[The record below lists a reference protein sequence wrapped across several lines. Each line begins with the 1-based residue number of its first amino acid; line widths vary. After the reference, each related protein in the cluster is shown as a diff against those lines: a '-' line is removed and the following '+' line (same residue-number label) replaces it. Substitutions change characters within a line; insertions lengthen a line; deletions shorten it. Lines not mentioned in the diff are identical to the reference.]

1 MRFPRTA
8 RIGGGLRSRI
18 IWTTAVVSALA
29 MGAMIGVVV
38 LALNRA
44 TDSNVDA
51 TLKGRFQTTRSALEI
66 AKNSPATA
74 LETSVDAIED
84 STFLY
89 DDEGNLIEGPKA
101 GRHVR
106 AVADRLGGVSRK
118 STTTQHERVYLA
130 APVTIRGGPSPGR
143 GVLVVSE
150 SLEPY
155 ESTRTEVLIGLITLG
170 LLVTVGATAIAAW
183 TMSRTLAP
191 VESMAGLAEDWSE
204 RELDARFDDRGS
216 ENEIA
221 HLGRTMNV
229 LLDRVAGALRGEQRL
244 TSELA
249 HELRTPLSGI
259 RGEAELALMSSADPA
274 TRERLERVVSLVDQ
288 MSTTI
293 TTLLA
298 IARGEGTQTSTRTS
312 VDDVISM
319 TLAST
324 PSGDGSIEVGA
335 VVPSSTVLLVNATTE
350 SAVRALSPLVENALQ
365 HASSYVT
372 VSVQGRARAVEIT
385 VSDDGP
391 GLSRDGSDL
400 ESLFTAGVRAADSTG
415 VGLGLSLARRVAR
428 TLGGDV
434 SITSAREPTR
444 FTLTLPRP

>member
-1 MRFPRTA
+1 VKHFLA
-8 RIGGGLRSRI
+8 RRGLRSRI
-18 IWTTAVVSALA
+18 IWTTALVTALA
-29 MGAMIGVVV
+29 MAAMIGTVM
-38 LALNRA
+38 LALNAVTR
-44 TDSNVDA
+44 SNVES
-51 TLKGRFQTTRSALEI
+51 TLADRLLVFSTAIETNRSGPASALE
-66 AKNSPATA
+66 SP
-74 LETSVDAIED
+74 VDSIED
-84 STFLY
+84 GTWLFGSGGVQL
-89 DDEGNLIEGPKA
+89 EGPRA
-101 GRHVR
+101 GKRVQ
-106 AVADRLGGVSRK
+106 AVAQSLAHVTRRTETVRR
-118 STTTQHERVYLA
+118 ERIFLA
-130 APVTIRGGPSPGR
+130 APVNIRGGPDPGP

-155 ESTRTEVLIGLITLG
+155 QDTRTGILVGLIALG
-170 LLVTVGATAIAAW
+170 LLVTAGATAIAAW

-191 VESMAGLAEDWSE
+191 VEAMAELAEDWSE

-221 HLGRTMNV
+221 LLGRTLNV

-259 RGEAELALMSSADPA
+259 RGEAELALMATSEPD
-274 TRERLERVVSLVDQ
+274 TRERLDRVVSSVDQ

-298 IARGEGTQTSTRTS
+298 IARGEEEQVSTRTS
-312 VDDVISM
+312 VDDIVSA

-324 PSGDGSIEVGA
+324 SGEGQDIEIRRRDEAADGMRVS
-335 VVPSSTVLLVNATTE
+335 ATTE
-350 SAVRALSPLVENALQ
+350 SAVRALAPLVENAVQ
-365 HASSYVT
+365 HASRQVT
-372 VSVQGRARAVEIT
+372 VSVTPSSRAVDIT

-391 GLSRDGSDL
+391 GLALRDGDA
-400 ESLFTAGVRAADSTG
+400 ESLFVAGTRAPDSTG
-415 VGLGLSLARRVAR
+415 AGLGLALARRVAR

-434 SITSAREPTR
+434 TVTSVRAPTS

>member
-1 MRFPRTA
+1 MNVLRKFLTGR
-8 RIGGGLRSRI
+8 GLRSRI
-18 IWTTAVVSALA
+18 IWTTALVSGLA
-29 MGAMIGVVV
+29 MGAMIGTVV
-38 LALNRA
+38 LSLNGA
-44 TDSNVDA
+44 TRSNVNA
-51 TLKGRFQTTRSALEI
+51 TLSDRFQSTRSAVENG
-66 AKNSPATA
+66 KNTPTQA
-74 LETSVDAIED
+74 LESSVDSIED
-84 STFLY
+84 NTWLY
-89 DDEGNLIEGPKA
+89 DSDGNLIEGPRA

-106 AVADRLGGVSRK
+106 AAADRLRK
-118 STTTQHERVYLA
+118 VAKKTRITQHERVYLA
-130 APVTIRGGPSPGR
+130 GPVTIRGGSSPGP

-155 ESTRTEVLIGLITLG
+155 ESNRTEILIGLAALG
-170 LLVTVGATAIAAW
+170 LVVTAGTTAIASW

-191 VESMAGLAEDWSE
+191 VEAMAGLAEDWSA

-221 HLGRTMNV
+221 HLGRTLNV

-259 RGEAELALMSSADPA
+259 RGEAELALMSSTEPD
-274 TRERLERVVSLVDQ
+274 TRERLDRVVTLVDQ
-288 MSTTI
+288 MSSTI

-298 IARGEGTQTSTRTS
+298 IARGEEDPISTRTS
-312 VDDVISM
+312 VDDIISA

-324 PSGDGSIEVGA
+324 QPSEKSIDVRRGNAGSDEIR
-335 VVPSSTVLLVNATTE
+335 VNATTGI
-350 SAVRALSPLVENALQ
+350 AARALSPLVENALQ
-365 HASSYVT
+365 HAENQVT
-372 VSVQGRARAVEIT
+372 LSVDGSTRTVGIT

-391 GLSRDGSDL
+391 GVEDGSDP
-400 ESLFTAGVRAADSTG
+400 ETLFEAGVRSVNSTG
-415 VGLGLSLARRVAR
+415 AGLGLALSRRVAR

-434 SITSAREPTR
+434 TLTSPRGPTS

>member
-1 MRFPRTA
+1 MRFLVGR
-8 RIGGGLRSRI
+8 GLRTRI
-18 IWTTAVVSALA
+18 IWTTALVSGLT
-29 MGAMIGVVV
+29 MGAMIGTVV
-38 LALNRA
+38 LALNGA
-44 TDSNVDA
+44 TQSNVES
-51 TLKGRFQTTRSALEI
+51 TLTDRFQTTRSALERGR
-66 AKNSPATA
+66 STPEQA

-84 STFLY
+84 STWLY
-89 DDEGNLIEGPKA
+89 DSDGSLIEGPKA

-106 AVADRLGGVSRK
+106 EVADRLGTVPKKTS
-118 STTTQHERVYLA
+118 TTQHERVYLA
-130 APVTIRGGPSPGR
+130 APVTIRGGSSPGS

-155 ESTRTEVLIGLITLG
+155 ESTRTEVLIGLIAMG
-170 LLVTVGATAIAAW
+170 LVVTAGATAIAAW
-183 TMSRTLAP
+183 TVSRTLAP
-191 VESMAGLAEDWSE
+191 VEAMAGLAEDWSE

-221 HLGRTMNV
+221 HLGQTLNV

-259 RGEAELALMSSADPA
+259 RGEAELALMTSADSA
-274 TRERLERVVSLVDQ
+274 TRERLDRVIALVDQ

-298 IARGEGTQTSTRTS
+298 IARGEEAQTSTRTS
-312 VDDVISM
+312 VAEVLSA

-324 PSGDGSIEVGA
+324 RSGEKTI
-335 VVPSSTVLLVNATTE
+335 TVHDEDRAMDDLRVSATTE
-350 SAVRALSPLVENALQ
+350 SAVRALSPLVENAMQ
-365 HASSYVT
+365 HAETNVRLTVT
-372 VSVQGRARAVEIT
+372 EAPRTVDIT

-391 GLSRDGSDL
+391 GLPQDGSDP
-400 ESLFTAGVRAADSTG
+400 EWFFAAGARAENSTG
-415 VGLGLSLARRVAR
+415 AGLGLALARRVAR

-434 SITSAREPTR
+434 TVTSVRQPTS
-444 FTLTLPRP
+444 FTLTLPRS

>member
-1 MRFPRTA
+1 MNALRKFLVGR
-8 RIGGGLRSRI
+8 GLRSRI
-18 IWTTAVVSALA
+18 IWTTAVVSGLA
-29 MGAMIGVVV
+29 MGAMIGTVV
-38 LALNRA
+38 LALNGA
-44 TDSNVDA
+44 TRSNVDA
-51 TLKGRFQTTRSALEI
+51 TLSDRFQSTRSAVE
-66 AKNSPATA
+66 SGESTPEQA

-84 STFLY
+84 STWLY
-89 DDEGNLIEGPKA
+89 DSNGNVVEGPKA

-106 AVADRLGGVSRK
+106 AVADRLGTVSKRT
-118 STTTQHERVYLA
+118 TTTQHERVYLA
-130 APVTIRGGPSPGR
+130 APVTIRGGSSSGP

-155 ESTRTEVLIGLITLG
+155 ESTRTQVLIGLIALG
-170 LLVTVGATAIAAW
+170 LVVTAGATAIAAW

-191 VESMAGLAEDWSE
+191 VEAMAGLAEDWSE

-221 HLGRTMNV
+221 HLGQTLNV

-259 RGEAELALMSSADPA
+259 RGEAELALMSSAEPD
-274 TRERLERVVSLVDQ
+274 TRERLARVVSLVDQ

-293 TTLLA
+293 ATLLA
-298 IARGEGTQTSTRTS
+298 IARGEDVQISTRAS
-312 VDDVISM
+312 VDDIISA

-324 PSGDGSIEVGA
+324 RSSGKAIELPADDACKG
-335 VVPSSTVLLVNATTE
+335 LRVNATTE
-350 SAVRALSPLVENALQ
+350 SAARALSPLLENAVQ
-365 HASSYVT
+365 HATQQVT
-372 VSVQGRARAVEIT
+372 LTVTGTSRAVDIT

-391 GLSRDGSDL
+391 GLPQDGRDP
-400 ESLFTAGVRAADSTG
+400 EHLFAAGARAANSTG
-415 VGLGLSLARRVAR
+415 AGLGLALARRVAR

-434 SITSAREPTR
+434 AVSSVREPTS